1 MSRLFAL
8 LSLFGLAGSPAPASA
23 LPSLASQLTGQQAL
37 YTLTLSKL
45 RTEDITGA
53 TGQMSF
59 NIADGCTGW
68 GTTQHMTL
76 IVRNADG
83 SLTKT
88 VSDYVTWERKDGK
101 SMSFS
106 LTERDNDGKLQV
118 DDAGTAYHTGADG
131 AGEVDYTTPANTRLK
146 LPPGTLFPMQHT
158 EALLAAGRER
168 KKFIAPPL
176 FDGTDTD
183 GAEATFVA
191 MLGHQGPGDAPDPA
205 LAKIASTNVDIAFFD
220 RKTDDE
226 TPQFRTSMRYFEDG
240 VATDLVL
247 DFGDFEMTGRLTK
260 LTIPPSP
267 CKGQ

>member
-8 LSLFGLAGSPAPASA
+8 LSLLGLSGTPAPAQA
-23 LPSLASQLTGQQAL
+23 VPDLGLHLTGQQAL
-37 YTLTLSKL
+37 YTLSLSKL
-45 RTEDITGA
+45 RTENITGA

-59 NIADGCTGW
+59 NVADGCTGW
-68 GTTQHMTL
+68 GTTQHMIL

-83 SLTKT
+83 TLTKT

-101 SMSFS
+101 SLSFL
-106 LTERDNDGKLQV
+106 LTERDNDGKLQI
-118 DDAGTAYHTGADG
+118 DDAGIARHTGADG
-131 AGEVDYTTPANTRLK
+131 SGEVDYTTPANTRLR

-158 EALLAAGRER
+158 AALLAAGRDGQ
-168 KKFIAPPL
+168 KFIAPPL

-191 MLGHQGPGDAPDPA
+191 ELGHLPPGHAPDPA
-205 LAKIASTNVDIAFFD
+205 LANIASSNVDIAFFD

-226 TPQFRTSMRYFEDG
+226 TPQFRTQMRYFEDG

-247 DFGDFEMTGRLTK
+247 DFGDFVMNAKLDK

-267 CKGQ
+267 CKG